1 MFCKFKLL
9 KFHVSQCF
17 FLIFCL
23 SSLSMI
29 FAHESNKINE
39 STEGNKINESIKINH
54 AIVSPLILLKSNNN
68 ASLNSSNNVLLNPS
82 NNVLL
87 NSSNNVLLNS
97 SNNVSLNFSN
107 NISNQRYI
115 LLQKHIDT
123 TISLKPRRTDRFLNL
138 IVFKTWFLNGFIK
151 FFIISIAIALARQQH
166 QPQQQ
171 SQHE

>member
-9 KFHVSQCF
+9 KSCVSQCF

-29 FAHESNKINE
+29 FAHESNEINE
-39 STEGNKINESIKINH
+39 INQINQTG
-54 AIVSPLILLKSNNN
+54 ISPLIFLK
-68 ASLNSSNNVLLNPS
+68 
-82 NNVLL
+82 
-87 NSSNNVLLNS
+87 

-123 TISLKPRRTDRFLNL
+123 TISLKPWQTNRFSNL

-151 FFIISIAIALARQQH
+151 FFIISMAIALARQQQH

-171 SQHE
+171 HD